1 MAVVKGKGT
10 TLKNGTNLIGQIFD
24 IQLPNPQNP
33 ELDTTDLDDAERSFT
48 PTIIDYG
55 EFSFKLNY
63 DSADTQH
70 AALWTAKQAGT
81 SVSWTITLS
90 DTGTTTI
97 AFSGHIKQWQWG
109 NATVNNKIELTVTV
123 KLTGAIT
130 LTP

>member
-1 MAVVKGKGT
+1 MAVAPGKGT
-10 TLKNGTNLIGQIFD
+10 TLKNGTNLIGQVFD
-24 IQLPNPQNP
+24 IQLPNPVNP
-33 ELDTTDLDDAERSFT
+33 ELDTTDLDDAQRSFT
-48 PTIIDYG
+48 GTIADYG

-70 AALWTAKQAGT
+70 AALWTAYGAGT
-81 SVSWTITLS
+81 SVSWTITLADS
-90 DTGTTTI
+90 GTTTI

-109 NATVNNKIELTVTV
+109 NATVDNKIELTVTV

>member
-1 MAVVKGKGT
+1 MAVAPGKGT
-10 TLKNGTNLIGQIFD
+10 TLKNGTNLIGQVFD
-24 IQLPNPQNP
+24 IQLPNPVNP
-33 ELDTTDLDDAERSFT
+33 ELDTTDLDDAQRSFT
-48 PTIIDYG
+48 GTIADYG

-70 AALWTAKQAGT
+70 AALWTAYGAGT
-81 SVSWTITLS
+81 SVSWTITLA

-109 NATVNNKIELTVTV
+109 NATVDNKIELTVTV

>member
-1 MAVVKGKGT
+1 MAVAPGKGT
-10 TLKNGTNLIGQIFD
+10 TLKNGTNLIGQVFD
-24 IQLPNPQNP
+24 IQLPNPVNP
-33 ELDTTDLDDAERSFT
+33 ELDTTDLDDAHRSFT
-48 PTIIDYG
+48 GTIADYG

-70 AALWTAKQAGT
+70 AALWTAYGAGT
-81 SVSWTITLS
+81 SVSWTITLA

-109 NATVNNKIELTVTV
+109 NATVDNKIELTVTV

>member
-1 MAVVKGKGT
+1 MAVTKGKGT
-10 TLKNGTNLIGQIFD
+10 TLKNGTNTIGQVFD

-48 PTIIDYG
+48 GTIVDYG
-55 EFSFKLNY
+55 EFSCKMNY

-70 AALWTAKQAGT
+70 AALWTAFVAQTA
-81 SVSWTITLS
+81 VSWTITLS
-90 DTGTTTI
+90 DTGTTTV

-109 NATVNNKIELTVTV
+109 NATVDNKIELSITV
-123 KLTGAIT
+123 KLTAAIT

>member
-1 MAVVKGKGT
+1 MAVAPGKGT
-10 TLKNGTNLIGQIFD
+10 TLKNGTNLIGQVFD
-24 IQLPNPQNP
+24 IQLPNPVNP
-33 ELDTTDLDDAERSFT
+33 ELDTTDLDDAQRSFT
-48 PTIIDYG
+48 GTIADYG

-70 AALWTAKQAGT
+70 AALWTAYGAGT
-81 SVSWTITLS
+81 SVSWTITLADS
-90 DTGTTTI
+90 GTTAI

-109 NATVNNKIELTVTV
+109 NATVDNKIELTVTV